1 MISDYKAFIE
11 HLKRT
16 GRMKL
21 LPQVL
26 RELRLE
32 EARQKRLAPRKETA
46 KENPSLISGWRS
58 IENGLLTDRSAKH
71 ALLTIYQNVIGRHN

>member
-1 MISDYKAFIE
+1 MIKDYEHFIA

-26 RELRLE
+26 RELRRE
-32 EARQKRLAPRKETA
+32 EANAKRLSPQKETVA
-46 KENPSLISGWRS
+46 ENPALISGWRQ
-58 IENGLLTDRSAKH
+58 IENGILTDRSGKS
-71 ALLTIYQNVIGRHN
+71 ALIDMYKKIIA

>member
-1 MISDYKAFIE
+1 MIKDYDAFIA

-26 RELRLE
+26 RELEAE
-32 EARQKRLAPRKETA
+32 EAHSKKLAPRKETA

-58 IENGLLTDRSAKH
+58 IENGVLTDRSGKQ
-71 ALLTIYQNVIGRHN
+71 ALLDIYKKITAN